1 MADKANSLK
10 DQGNAALSAGN
21 LEEAIRLY
29 TEAVSAD
36 PENHVLYSNR
46 SAAFAKAGKYS
57 DALVDAEKT
66 VTIKPDWGKG
76 YSRKGAALAYLGR
89 DIEAQKA
96 YEAGLTHDPNNE
108 QLKEGLKEVR
118 AKLASRQSTK
128 VLNPFAGPDVLN
140 KLQNNPKTKAML
152 ADPTYQELIK
162 DLQNNPS
169 AMATKLGDP
178 RVLTTLSVLL
188 GVDIEAAGEDADEP
202 MDTEPSPVTPPLDPR
217 EAKKRREEEAK
228 KREEQARYDALP
240 EEKKQ
245 ALAEKEKGNAAYKK
259 KNFEAALEHYNK
271 ASQLD
276 STDMTYLTNIAAVY
290 FEQKEFTK
298 SIEEC
303 SKAIDVGRENR
314 ADFKLIAKAYTRI
327 GNSYRKLKDS
337 LNAKLNYEKSL
348 SEFRSPDTKTLLS
361 EIETILKEEQR
372 KAYVSPELAEQEKEK
387 GNEFFRKGQFAD
399 ALKCYSEA
407 IKRNPSEAKVYSN
420 RAACYTKLAAFD
432 LGLKDC
438 ETCLELEPTFVKGWI
453 RKGKILQ
460 GMQQYSRANTAFQK
474 ALELDPNASEALE
487 GYRACMMETNS
498 NPEEVRKRAMADP
511 EVQAILRDPAMR
523 MILEQMQSDP
533 RALQDHLKNP
543 AVAAKIQ
550 KLIESGLIAIH

>member
-1 MADKANSLK
+1 MADQASLLK

-21 LEEAIRLY
+21 LDEAVRLY
-29 TEAVSAD
+29 TEAVALD

-57 DALVDAEKT
+57 EALKDAEKT
-66 VTIKPDWGKG
+66 VAIKPNWGKG
-76 YSRKGAALAYLGR
+76 YSRKGAALSYLGR
-89 DIEAQKA
+89 DLEAQKA
-96 YEAGLTHDPNNE
+96 YEEGLNHDPNNE
-108 QLKEGLKEVR
+108 QLKEGLREVR
-118 AKLASRQSTK
+118 SKLSSQQSTK
-128 VLNPFAGPDVLN
+128 VLNPFAGPDVMS

-152 ADPTYQELIK
+152 NDPSYQELIK
-162 DLQNNPS
+162 ELQSNPNV
-169 AMATKLGDP
+169 MGTKLGDP

-188 GVDIEAAGEDADEP
+188 GVDIESAGEAGDEP
-202 MDTEPSPVTPPLDPR
+202 METEPSPAPTMDPR
-217 EAKKRREEEAK
+217 EAKKKREEEQK
-228 KREEQARYDALP
+228 KQEEQARYDALS
-240 EEKKQ
+240 EDQKK

-259 KNFEAALEHYNK
+259 KNFEVALEHYNN
-271 ASQLD
+271 AAQLD
-276 STDMTYLTNIAAVY
+276 STNMTYLTNIAAVY

-298 SIEEC
+298 CVEQC
-303 SKAIDVGRENR
+303 TKAIEVGRENR

-327 GNSYRKLKDS
+327 GNSFRKLKDYK
-337 LNAKLNYEKSL
+337 NAKLNYEKSL

-361 EIETILKEEQR
+361 EIESILKEEER
-372 KAYVSPELAEQEKEK
+372 KAYINPELAEQAKEQ
-387 GNEFFRKGQFAD
+387 GNDFFRKGQFAD
-399 ALKCYSEA
+399 ALRCYSEA
-407 IKRNPSEAKVYSN
+407 IKRNPSEPKVYSN

-438 ETCLELEPTFVKGWI
+438 ETCLELDPTFVKGWI

-460 GMQQYSRANTAFQK
+460 GMQQYSRATTAYQK
-474 ALELDPNASEALE
+474 ALELDSNASEALE